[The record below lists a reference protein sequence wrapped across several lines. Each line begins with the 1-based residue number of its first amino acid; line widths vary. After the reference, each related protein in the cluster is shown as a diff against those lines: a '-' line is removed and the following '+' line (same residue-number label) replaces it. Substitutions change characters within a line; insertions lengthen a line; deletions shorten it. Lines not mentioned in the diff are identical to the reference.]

1 MHRKRNENGILA
13 CGFMRKETA
22 ERSQYHFSNA
32 YYSCFVLLRGSGRY
46 LSETGTS
53 YQLQA
58 GSLVQRLPGVP
69 HSTIIHPDGK
79 WLEFFIS
86 IGKPFFKAFCSIGV
100 YDQTPVQTTELFPG
114 DLERY
119 QKLLRK
125 LKAAPTASFRFCSR
139 NYKEILRMHGYHTHP
154 EKMQRDPVEIA
165 CDALSQNL
173 EEEISMEEL
182 ASSLQLDMKPSESVQ
197 KQTGISPARYRTG
210 KNGAGLYSS

>member
-1 MHRKRNENGILA
+1 MKNGILA

-79 WLEFFIS
+79 NPIVLPEFSSIILSDKDRRFSVDNAWTGADSFLRIS
-86 IGKPFFKAFCSIGV
+86 
-100 YDQTPVQTTELFPG
+100 L
-114 DLERY
+114 
-119 QKLLRK
+119 
-125 LKAAPTASFRFCSR
+125 
-139 NYKEILRMHGYHTHP
+139 
-154 EKMQRDPVEIA
+154 
-165 CDALSQNL
+165 
-173 EEEISMEEL
+173 
-182 ASSLQLDMKPSESVQ
+182 
-197 KQTGISPARYRTG
+197 
-210 KNGAGLYSS
+210 

>member
-1 MHRKRNENGILA
+1 MGDEKGKSMVSESLLERIEKSDVIYRCIGKEMKNGILA

-125 LKAAPTASFRFCSR
+125 LKAAPDSQLPLLLPELQRNSPDAWISYASGENATRSGRDRMRCIIAEPGRR
-139 NYKEILRMHGYHTHP
+139 NFHG
-154 EKMQRDPVEIA
+154 R
-165 CDALSQNL
+165 
-173 EEEISMEEL
+173 
-182 ASSLQLDMKPSESVQ
+182 
-197 KQTGISPARYRTG
+197 
-210 KNGAGLYSS
+210 AGLFFAAWI

>member
-1 MHRKRNENGILA
+1 MVSESLLERIEKSDVIYRCIGKEMKNGILA

-86 IGKPFFKAFCSIGV
+86 IGKPFFQGLLFDWSIRSDARSDHRAV
-100 YDQTPVQTTELFPG
+100 
-114 DLERY
+114 
-119 QKLLRK
+119 
-125 LKAAPTASFRFCSR
+125 SR
-139 NYKEILRMHGYHTHP
+139 
-154 EKMQRDPVEIA
+154 
-165 CDALSQNL
+165 
-173 EEEISMEEL
+173 
-182 ASSLQLDMKPSESVQ
+182 
-197 KQTGISPARYRTG
+197 
-210 KNGAGLYSS
+210 